1 MGLKVYK
8 GGFKPANDLGLVD
21 CGGYGF
27 GLMSQP
33 RHLLG
38 LLSKDHTIL

>member
-1 MGLKVYK
+1 MDVIISIVSLEYK
-8 GGFKPANDLGLVD
+8 SIRKIYTLDEVD
-21 CGGYGF
+21 GYGF

-38 LLSKDHTIL
+38 LLR